1 AFFGYG
7 GDDVINTGLGNNY
20 VDGGDGNDTIKVVS
34 SSAARDYENEL
45 IGGKGDDRLEGHAG
59 ADSYIY
65 RRGDGNDVIMDNGRG
80 SNQVDRLVFGEGIE
94 LADISLR
101 KEGSNMVVVVADANN
116 GEDSQIVI
124 QGALANSVYRIE
136 EMVFADGRVIRGDWL
151 EHFTL
156 NVLGDE
162 QANTLDGS
170 NDDNAFFGYGG

>member
-1 AFFGYG
+1 MR
-7 GDDVINTGLGNNY
+7 T
-20 VDGGDGNDTIKVVS
+20 

-45 IGGKGDDRLEGHAG
+45 IGGKGDDRLEGYAG

-80 SNQVDRLVFGEGIE
+80 YNQVDRLVFGEGIE

-101 KEGSNMVVVVADANN
+101 KEGFNMVVVVADANN

-170 NDDNAFFGYGG
+170 SDDNAFFGYGGDDVINTG